1 MKEFKDKVA
10 VVTGGA
16 SGIGRAMAER
26 FAAEGMKI
34 VLADI
39 EQDTLDSAESEMK
52 AKGSAVLAVRTD
64 VSRAEDVEALAK
76 RTIDAFGA
84 VHVVCN
90 NAGVAVGGL
99 SWQQTTKDWEWFLG
113 ANLWGVI
120 HGIRVFVPIMLQ
132 QGTEGHVVNTA
143 SGAGLH
149 TRPWLSM
156 YCATKHA
163 VVALS
168 EVLHYDLALSGS
180 KVKVSVLCPATVN
193 TQIADSERN
202 RPAQLENE
210 PGQEAKSPQ
219 MEAMEQMFRQLLT
232 TGLSPEQVA
241 DHVFSAIRD
250 ERFYIIT
257 HPETKDRVRAR
268 MEDILEERN
277 PTLQAL

>member
-16 SGIGRAMAER
+16 SGIGRAMARR
-26 FAAEGMKI
+26 FAAQGMKV

-39 EQDTLDSAESEMK
+39 EQDALNTTESEMK
-52 AKGSAVLAVRTD
+52 AKGASVLAVRTD
-64 VSRAEDVEALAK
+64 VSKAEDVEALAK
-76 RTIDAFGA
+76 KTIDAFGA

-90 NAGVAVGGL
+90 NAGVAVGGVA
-99 SWQQTTKDWEWFLG
+99 WQQTARDWEWMLG
-113 ANLWGVI
+113 VNLWGVI
-120 HGIRVFVPIMLQ
+120 HGIRVFVPIMLEQ
-132 QGTEGHVVNTA
+132 DTEGHIVNTA

-149 TRPWLSM
+149 SRPWLSM
-156 YCATKHA
+156 YCATKQA

-168 EVLHYDLALSGS
+168 EVLHHDLTLSGA
-180 KVKVSVLCPATVN
+180 KVKVSVLCPAVVN

-202 RPAQLENE
+202 RPAQLANE
-210 PGQEAKSPQ
+210 PGQETKSPR
-219 MEAMEQMFRQLLT
+219 MEAMEQAFRQLLT

-241 DHVFSAIRD
+241 HDVFAAIRD

-268 MEDILEERN
+268 MEDILEERG